1 MTCRRARRRR
11 SERKLWRD
19 YFRDEIARAKP
30 DELCEWCG
38 HPFHDRTLR
47 RYAQLRGQPLTRP
60 ESGACEWCT

>member
-1 MTCRRARRRR
+1 M
-11 SERKLWRD
+11 RD
-19 YFRDEIARAKP
+19 YFRQEIARAKP